1 MLEKVHDNQL
11 MKFQR
16 IITLEFIKIMTISQ
30 ANNPNHHVMLMKS
43 PELLGVKKGC
53 VCLQWEV
60 MNTLLWLITTLTT
73 RKWNCYIQQHLLRW
87 STAMPRLPIT
97 EFQRLFASNRLH
109 FANG

>member
-1 MLEKVHDNQL
+1 
-11 MKFQR
+11 
-16 IITLEFIKIMTISQ
+16 MTIPQ
-30 ANNPNHHVMLMKS
+30 ANHHRYLASFMKS
-43 PELLGVKKGC
+43 PERLGEREGC
-53 VCLQWEV
+53 VCLQWAV

-73 RKWNCYIQQHLLRW
+73 RKWNCYTQQHLLSW